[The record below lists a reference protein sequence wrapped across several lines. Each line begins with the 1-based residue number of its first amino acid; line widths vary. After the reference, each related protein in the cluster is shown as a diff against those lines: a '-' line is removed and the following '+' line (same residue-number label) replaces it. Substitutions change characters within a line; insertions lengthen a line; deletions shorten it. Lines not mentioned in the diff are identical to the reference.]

1 MPKNAGLIKP
11 KEYRVGLRSARQ
23 AGVIAVAVAAMML
36 SLLSAPASAAP
47 KPVNPT
53 DAQLAAAQARKQQA
67 AQSLGVVSGQLV
79 LLQGQLQR
87 AAADTDAAIAA
98 YDAANIAVQGA
109 VADLEA
115 ADRAVTI
122 ARTTVVRART
132 QIANYVFSQYVYGR
146 RPSITAMLSSNDPNG
161 ALQAMAYQRYLS
173 TAQEQQLA
181 TAQTNTVALSNAEA
195 TRKAALARAERLQK
209 QADIKKTRAL
219 AKLAAYRQQ
228 RAEFARRRTEL
239 AKQTAAAAAKLA
251 GLTNQRQAY
260 QRWVVEE
267 RARQAAERA
276 RQAAERARQAAERA
290 RQAAEWA
297 RQEEQRRQEQRERER
312 QAAANQ
318 PAPQQPQPPPYNP
331 PLPSAAPPDDDQP
344 WTLPLPAGSYYIS
357 TCYCMRWGEF
367 HPGSDFAA
375 ASGTPMYA
383 IGAGTVIAAGP
394 AQGFGNW
401 VVIDHGNGFTSIY
414 GHMRVLAVSTGQSV
428 GVGQTIAYVGSEGH
442 STGPHLHMEVR
453 IGGMSGPPVDPQV
466 FLARRGV
473 ST

>member
-1 MPKNAGLIKP
+1 M
-11 KEYRVGLRSARQ
+11 GLRSARQ
-23 AGVIAVAVAAMML
+23 AGVVAVAVAGML
-36 SLLSAPASAAP
+36 LGLLSAPASAAP

-67 AQSLGVVSGQLV
+67 AQALGVVSGQLV
-79 LLQGQLQR
+79 LLQGQLER
-87 AAADTDAAIAA
+87 AAADTDAAIAV
-98 YDAANIAVQGA
+98 YDATNIALQGA
-109 VADLEA
+109 VADLDA
-115 ADRAVTI
+115 ADRAVTA

-195 TRKAALARAERLQK
+195 SRKAALARAERLQK
-209 QADIKKTRAL
+209 QAEIQKTRAL

-239 AKQTAAAAAKLA
+239 TRQTAAAAARLA
-251 GLTNQRQAY
+251 SLTNQRQAY
-260 QRWVVEE
+260 QRWLVEE
-267 RARQAAERA
+267 RARQAAIRA

-318 PAPQQPQPPPYNP
+318 PVSQPAPQPGPYIP
-331 PLPSAAPPDDDQP
+331 PLPSTAPPDDDLP

-357 TCYCMRWGEF
+357 TCFCMRWGVF
-367 HPGSDFAA
+367 HPGSDLAA
-375 ASGTPMYA
+375 SSGTPMYA
-383 IGAGTVIAAGP
+383 IGAGRVVAAGP

-401 VVIDHGNGFTSIY
+401 VVIDHGNGYTSIY
-414 GHMRVLAVSTGQSV
+414 GHMKVLAVSSGQSV
-428 GVGQTIAYVGSEGH
+428 AAGQTIAYVGSEGH
-442 STGPHLHMEVR
+442 STGPHLHLEVR

-473 ST
+473 YL

>member
-1 MPKNAGLIKP
+1 M
-11 KEYRVGLRSARQ
+11 GLRSARQ
-23 AGVIAVAVAAMML
+23 AGVVAVAVAGMVL

-98 YDAANIAVQGA
+98 YDAANLAVQGA

-115 ADRAVTI
+115 ADRAVTA
-122 ARTTVVRART
+122 ARGTVARART
-132 QIANYVFSQYVYGR
+132 QIADYVFSQYVYGR

-173 TAQEQQLA
+173 SAQQQQLA
-181 TAQTNTVALSNAEA
+181 NAQTNTVALSNAEA
-195 TRKAALARAERLQK
+195 SRKAVLARAERLQK
-209 QADIKKTRAL
+209 QADIHKTRAL
-219 AKLAAYRQQ
+219 AKLAAFRQQ
-228 RAEFARRRTEL
+228 KAEFARRRTEL
-239 AKQTAAAAAKLA
+239 ARQTAVAAARLA

-260 QRWVVEE
+260 QRWVVQEQ
-267 RARQAAERA
+267 ARQAAERA

-297 RQEEQRRQEQRERER
+297 RQEELRRQQQRERER
-312 QAAANQ
+312 QAAANRPAPQ
-318 PAPQQPQPPPYNP
+318 PAPQQPGPQQPAPYNP
-331 PLPSAAPPDDDQP
+331 PPVYIPPPPSAAPPENDQP
-344 WTLPLPAGSYYIS
+344 WTLPLPAGSYYVS
-357 TCYCMRWGEF
+357 TCYCMRWGQF
-367 HPGSDFAA
+367 HPGSDLAA
-375 ASGTPMYA
+375 PFGTTMYA
-383 IGAGTVIAAGP
+383 IGAGTVVAAGP

-414 GHMRVLAVSTGQSV
+414 GHMKVLAVSPGQTV

-442 STGPHLHMEVR
+442 STGPHLHLEVR

-473 ST
+473 NL

>member
-1 MPKNAGLIKP
+1 M
-11 KEYRVGLRSARQ
+11 GLRNARQ
-23 AGVIAVAVAAMML
+23 AVMVAVALAGMAL
-36 SLLSAPASAAP
+36 SLLTAPASAAP

-79 LLQGQLQR
+79 MLQGQLER

-98 YDAANIAVQGA
+98 YDAANVAVQAA

-115 ADRAVTI
+115 ADRAVAA
-122 ARTTVVRART
+122 ARTTVARART
-132 QIANYVFSQYVYGR
+132 QIADYVFSQYVYGR
-146 RPSITAMLSSNDPNG
+146 RASITAMLSSDDPNG

-173 TAQEQQLA
+173 TAQQQQLA
-181 TAQTNTVALSNAEA
+181 AAQTNTVALSNAEA
-195 TRKAALARAERLQK
+195 SRKAVLARAERLQK
-209 QADIKKTRAL
+209 QADLHKTRAL

-239 AKQTAAAAAKLA
+239 TKQTAAAAARLA
-251 GLTNQRQAY
+251 NLTNQRQAY

-267 RARQAAERA
+267 QARQAAERA

-297 RQEEQRRQEQRERER
+297 RQEELRRQEQRERER
-312 QAAANQ
+312 QAATNR
-318 PAPQQPQPPPYNP
+318 PNPQPSPPPPVYNT
-331 PLPSAAPPDDDQP
+331 PLPSAAPPDNDQP

-357 TCYCMRWGEF
+357 TCYCMRWGQF
-367 HPGSDFAA
+367 HPGSDLAA
-375 ASGTPMYA
+375 GFGTPMYA
-383 IGAGTVIAAGP
+383 IGAGTVVAAGP

-414 GHMRVLAVSTGQSV
+414 GHMKVLAVSAGQSV
-428 GVGQTIAYVGSEGH
+428 RVGQLIAYVGSEGH

-473 ST
+473 YL